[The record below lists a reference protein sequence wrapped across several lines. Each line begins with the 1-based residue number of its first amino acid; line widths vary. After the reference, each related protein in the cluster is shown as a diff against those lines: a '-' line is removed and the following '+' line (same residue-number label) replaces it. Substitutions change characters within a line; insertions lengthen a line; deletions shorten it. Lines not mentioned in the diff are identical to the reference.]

1 MRYLP
6 LGLKYKTTNIF
17 PVSHIVPTNREIKE
31 TKKNIGNMTNIF
43 FVSLISLLSR
53 DKHAIT
59 SLSLMYK
66 ISTVCKFTIYHGR
79 KRTKNKQTNKK
90 KHIGI
95 NFHFIVN

>member
-1 MRYLP
+1 
-6 LGLKYKTTNIF
+6 
-17 PVSHIVPTNREIKE
+17 
-31 TKKNIGNMTNIF
+31 MTNIF

-66 ISTVCKFTIYHGR
+66 ISTVCKFTIYHER
-79 KRTKNKQTNKK
+79 KRKKNKQTNKQK

-95 NFHFIVN
+95 NFYFIVN